1 MPRRPRFIIPEVPLH
16 VIQRGNNRAPTFES
30 TTELTRFRELLV
42 DAARKFEC
50 EIHAYVLMTNHFHL
64 LLTPASSRS
73 VAAMMQAIGRRYV
86 PWVNARRNRTG
97 TLWEGRFKS
106 SIIDSERYLMTCARY
121 IELNPVR
128 AGMVSTPRLYRW
140 SSYRHNAHGEEDD
153 AITPHQAYG
162 ALGSTWSERRT
173 AYRGLFR
180 DPLSEEVLNEIRHG
194 IRTGGI
200 VGGDAFRTSV
210 ERRLSPPVTRLKHG
224 GDRRSPSFRI
234 AHIDAA
240 AVCSRSLTP

>member
-1 MPRRPRFIIPEVPLH
+1 MPRRPRYIIPEVPLH

-30 TTELTRFRELLV
+30 TTELTRFRQLLV
-42 DAARKFEC
+42 DAARKFGC

-64 LLTPASSRS
+64 LLTPATSRS
-73 VAAMMQAIGRRYV
+73 VASMMQAIGRRYV

-140 SSYRHNAHGEEDD
+140 SSYRHNAHGEDDD
-153 AITPHQAYG
+153 AITPHDTFS
-162 ALGSTWSERRT
+162 ALGSTPSERHT
-173 AYRGLFR
+173 AYRALFR
-180 DPLSEEVLNEIRHG
+180 SPANEALLEDIRRG
-194 IRTGGI
+194 IRTGGV
-200 VGGDAFRTSV
+200 VGGDTFRTSV
-210 ERRLSPPVTRLKHG
+210 EHRLARPMTRLKHG
-224 GDRRSPSFRI
+224 GDRRSPLFR
-234 AHIDAA
+234 ATHLDAA
-240 AVCSRSLTP
+240 AARSRSLTP